1 MDKRYLLIVFIT
13 LICGIN
19 MYIISENSDFI
30 GSASVNFDRYTISL
44 PQNYVLIKSET
55 SFIQI
60 FNSNLGYLAIEHK
73 NVNYSNDESVLK
85 AIGIP
90 NNRTI
95 LSNGTITANNI
106 TLNSMFLKT
115 MNDRGNETDRAIFY
129 FNKFNTTFII
139 SMSGF
144 NQDTDNKEVID
155 IASKIAA
162 SLRINYKI

>member
-1 MDKRYLLIVFIT
+1 
-13 LICGIN
+13 

-155 IASKIAA
+155 IASKIAT